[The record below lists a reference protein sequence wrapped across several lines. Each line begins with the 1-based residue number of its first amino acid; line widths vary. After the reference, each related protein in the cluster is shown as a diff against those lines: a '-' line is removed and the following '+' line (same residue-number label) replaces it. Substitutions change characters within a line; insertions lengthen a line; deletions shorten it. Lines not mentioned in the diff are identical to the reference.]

1 MPLNRL
7 QTLVSQESL
16 ETGDTCCDED
26 VVSVFPSLRSV
37 PAETPSYVPQISG
50 SPRQLGSHFFLWK
63 GCWPEALRNGVSSSV
78 AAVVVGMLM
87 TKFCPNEE

>member
-1 MPLNRL
+1 MLLNRL

-26 VVSVFPSLRSV
+26 VVSAFPSLRSV
-37 PAETPSYVPQISG
+37 PAEIPSYVPQISG